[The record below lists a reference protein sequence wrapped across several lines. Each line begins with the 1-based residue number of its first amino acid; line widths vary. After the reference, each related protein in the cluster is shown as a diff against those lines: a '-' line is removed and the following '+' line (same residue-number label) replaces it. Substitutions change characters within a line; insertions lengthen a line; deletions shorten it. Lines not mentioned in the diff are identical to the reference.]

1 MQLGYFQEW
10 SEANIWILVLLA
22 MAFRLEA
29 LFYRATKSYH
39 RLTGDGLGLKRSVQ
53 QQDAAM
59 FELSIVI
66 QRAYMSGMLHLC
78 PLSL

>member
-1 MQLGYFQEW
+1 MQLSHFQEW
-10 SEANIWILVLLA
+10 TEENIWILVLLA

-39 RLTGDGLGLKRSVQ
+39 RINGDDLSLKRSLQ

-59 FELSIVI
+59 FELSIII